1 MLSRTRFS
9 PTISNWKPNRLA
21 VFLAVAIVGA
31 LGLSFTPGWGSEEV
45 FGPTNLLKTMATPF
59 GAPRSAGEDSTAGL
73 DKFTLQTGSSGR
85 RSLMTRLLPPRLY
98 LPGRMV
104 IGSTAEFIVKG
115 RPGAWVALAMADKD
129 AGAKPIYGHQ
139 IKLGPDRK
147 VVSINQIP
155 EGGVV
160 SLVIDTPI
168 QGDLIG
174 QYWFFEAAVWSKAD
188 FSDLEIATPVASEV
202 QPGATAHERLNGV
215 LVAAEPTKKK
225 WVRFAPEAA
234 VPLQQVRGST
244 SLDAGRP

>member
-1 MLSRTRFS
+1 MLSRVHLTQ
-9 PTISNWKPNRLA
+9 PISNRKRSRLA
-21 VFLAVAIVGA
+21 VFLSVAVVAALHMSFLPASGA
-31 LGLSFTPGWGSEEV
+31 DEV

-59 GAPRSAGEDSTAGL
+59 GAPRASGDESTAGL
-73 DKFTLQTGSSGR
+73 EKFTLQTGG
-85 RSLMTRLLPPRLY
+85 RSLMNRLLPPRLY

-129 AGAKPIYGHQ
+129 SGAKPIYGHQ

-174 QYWFFEAAVWSKAD
+174 QYWFFEAAVWSKPD
-188 FSDLEIATPVASEV
+188 FSDIEIATPVASEA
-202 QPGATAHERLNGV
+202 QPGLAGHERLNGV

-225 WVRFAPEAA
+225 WVRFAPEGA

>member
-1 MLSRTRFS
+1 MLSRPRLT
-9 PTISNWKPNRLA
+9 PTIRASKRTRLA
-21 VFLAVAIVGA
+21 VFLSAAIALAVDVSFPQGA
-31 LGLSFTPGWGSEEV
+31 KSDEV

-59 GAPRSAGEDSTAGL
+59 GAPRSADDSSADELG
-73 DKFTLQTGSSGR
+73 KFTLQTGG
-85 RSLMTRLLPPRLY
+85 RSLMNRLLPPRLY

-139 IKLGPDRK
+139 IKLGADRK
-147 VVSINQIP
+147 VVSVNQIP

-174 QYWFFEAAVWSKAD
+174 QCWFFEAAVWSKPD
-188 FSDLEIATPVASEV
+188 FSDLEIATPVASEA
-202 QPGATAHERLNGV
+202 QPGASANDRPNGV
-215 LVAAEPTKKK
+215 LVGAEPVKKK
-225 WVRFAPEAA
+225 WVRFAPEGA